1 MVNPRYTCPR
11 REKEE
16 ARKMRNYEALRTEL
30 KRLDLAVRKSGRIL
44 DREGTPE
51 ARKNYANAVT
61 AYRATYL
68 RLQGR

>member
-1 MVNPRYTCPR
+1 MS
-11 REKEE
+11 E
-16 ARKMRNYEALRTEL
+16 NYEALRTEL

-51 ARKNYANAVT
+51 ARENYANAVT